1 MFKVNKNTR
10 TVSGRPSEVFIFN
23 FERLSQ
29 LFPALLL
36 LALKSGEF

>member
-10 TVSGRPSEVFIFN
+10 TVSGRPEVFIFN

-29 LFPALLL
+29 LFPALLV